1 MAERKVATSS
11 HKTWV
16 PVLTLAPAG
25 QGLMPSPLRQG
36 NCAIGSSG
44 QCNSE
49 PPVAGVHPTK
59 GSESS
64 ASYLFTWYFCVCQSP
79 VALGPL
85 APLQALRGN
94 SSIARSLV
102 GPGSH
107 SFLCSHTFCFSH
119 AQFSWV
125 SLRAKI
131 CLCAEGP
138 AHFLLRNSVR
148 HLWAEV
154 ALSSPC
160 SQRVKTHRPE

>member
-1 MAERKVATSS
+1 
-11 HKTWV
+11 
-16 PVLTLAPAG
+16 
-25 QGLMPSPLRQG
+25 MPSPLRHG

-44 QCNSE
+44 QYKSE
-49 PPVAGVHPTK
+49 PPVARIGCHPTK

-64 ASYLFTWYFCVCQSP
+64 ASYLFTRYFCVCQSP
-79 VALGPL
+79 AVLGPL
-85 APLQALRGN
+85 APLQALCGN
-94 SSIARSLV
+94 FSIARSLA

-119 AQFSWV
+119 TEFSWV

-154 ALSSPC
+154 ALSSLAA
-160 SQRVKTHRPE
+160 RG

>member
-1 MAERKVATSS
+1 MAERKVTTSS

-36 NCAIGSSG
+36 NCPIGSSS

-49 PPVAGVHPTK
+49 PPVAGVHLTK

-94 SSIARSLV
+94 SSIARSLA

-125 SLRAKI
+125 SLTAKI

-138 AHFLLRNSVR
+138 AHFLLRDSIR

>member
-1 MAERKVATSS
+1 
-11 HKTWV
+11 
-16 PVLTLAPAG
+16 
-25 QGLMPSPLRQG
+25 MPSPLRHG

-49 PPVAGVHPTK
+49 PPMARMGCHPTK

-64 ASYLFTWYFCVCQSP
+64 ASYLFTRYFCVCQSP
-79 VALGPL
+79 AALGSL

-94 SSIARSLV
+94 FSIARSLA

-119 AQFSWV
+119 TQFSWV

-138 AHFLLRNSVR
+138 AHFLLRNSVC

-154 ALSSPC
+154 ALSSLAA
-160 SQRVKTHRPE
+160 RG